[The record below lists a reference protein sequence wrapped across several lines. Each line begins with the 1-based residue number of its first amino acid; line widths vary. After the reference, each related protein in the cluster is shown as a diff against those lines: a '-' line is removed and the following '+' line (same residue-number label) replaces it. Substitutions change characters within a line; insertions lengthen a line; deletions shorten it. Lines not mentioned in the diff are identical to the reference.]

1 MSSPLYTAD
10 YNQNQVTP
18 DDALPVEEPDLLGDA
33 AGASPGVDY
42 SDDSVSEA
50 PTAGIADLTDYE
62 SYESEDNEDSVIIG
76 QDFGQQDIGDYNFLD
91 PLDPSYL
98 FLDPSQIGNPEGIE
112 SIYAPVERDPFRA
125 DWADGDFRSI
135 AGYEGN
141 LLSSEDMMR
150 VQDAQNFLSN
160 IELNARAGGWSTT
173 EDYLRSLEQSDPS
186 AYAELVEDF
195 NTNAGIWDTYGDTYQ
210 FQSSYNRLQETEGEE
225 PPSPSE
231 LTNAATA
238 LLQAFVDAELI
249 DPTDASSIVGDPSVL
264 ADWYSNIL
272 QYEAT
277 ADLTPDDPDDGTV
290 LLDASGNAVEYSPGD
305 TEQAYPFSRIQNP
318 DGPGFIYI
326 PSVLEGEYYLTNPAT
341 GDIFAVNSDDG
352 SRRSL
357 NPDDYI
363 DYFTGEISGTGGPP
377 GGDGSGETPRVGRT
391 ADGVEGDLVWHPND
405 RALDNAYIV
414 VDGVEVPALLE
425 GQTLDSDGRV
435 VQIINGVNTVIREQL
450 AYSLGWGEY
459 TSTATATPPVATPA
473 TPLIDPLDPLTDYNQ
488 NGIIPDGIDIGETGI
503 FQDIEGSSPN
513 PEFGTEV
520 RQNVPQA
527 VPPTADTPPADT
539 PPADTPGADTPGG
552 ITTSTIEWQ
561 DGIYSA
567 DNPNGVW
574 FYPGDENQERG
585 YQWVMGADGNL
596 QAVTAL
602 RVGERRFSD
611 GIYTGENN
619 ALVKVRDL
627 EYTVR
632 PPNQELLYNQVPLTE
647 EGEYDFDKDLSRS
660 FESVASLYFGDPNN
674 PDQSQPLLDLNFEIQ
689 RGFNTIPVF
698 DPEIFTLPANA
709 ATIAQY
715 PNRPIVMEPGWV
727 WDPEIGGLAIS
738 GPLMLG
744 NGVNPD
750 RIRWEDANIVD
761 YAEAEGDNWLV
772 IGEDGLRWPEE
783 EAWIDER
790 LDYFTGTELD
800 NTRAARFLDQQYN
813 DWSFN
818 WAENKELQQ
827 VFIEELLRYSRD
839 EEIPL
844 SSITK
849 STYEDQGSYL
859 DWDSDGESSKP
870 FDIEH
875 FMTNEDDDGDSFL
888 DRFNFF
894 IEERDLGSFLDED
907 QLLDRDA
914 AYGSG
919 DDSGGRGGNL
929 TRLAFVSSLF
939 LRPIERRIEFISNN
953 LQTYPDENSWGE
965 KSIPEMYYEN
975 YNVLSGGDNSIDL
988 VTENTTQPA
997 PRVPNLPLTTFG
1009 GGFSQGGYIGGIAG
1023 GMDDTIPA
1031 TIDGSQEAALSSGEF
1046 VVPADVVSHLGD
1058 GNNQNGASKLYGF
1071 LDQVRSVKTGS
1082 TEQPAPF
1089 NDGLMSGIIGE
1100 YYER

>member
-1 MSSPLYTAD
+1 M
-10 YNQNQVTP
+10 
-18 DDALPVEEPDLLGDA
+18 
-33 AGASPGVDY
+33 
-42 SDDSVSEA
+42 
-50 PTAGIADLTDYE
+50 
-62 SYESEDNEDSVIIG
+62 
-76 QDFGQQDIGDYNFLD
+76 
-91 PLDPSYL
+91 
-98 FLDPSQIGNPEGIE
+98 
-112 SIYAPVERDPFRA
+112 
-125 DWADGDFRSI
+125 
-135 AGYEGN
+135 
-141 LLSSEDMMR
+141 
-150 VQDAQNFLSN
+150 
-160 IELNARAGGWSTT
+160 
-173 EDYLRSLEQSDPS
+173 
-186 AYAELVEDF
+186 
-195 NTNAGIWDTYGDTYQ
+195 
-210 FQSSYNRLQETEGEE
+210 
-225 PPSPSE
+225 
-231 LTNAATA
+231 
-238 LLQAFVDAELI
+238 
-249 DPTDASSIVGDPSVL
+249 GDPSVL

-277 ADLTPDDPDDGTV
+277 ADLTPDPTADPTADSTV
-290 LLDASGNAVEYSPGD
+290 LLDASGNTVEYSPGD
-305 TEQAYPFSRIQNP
+305 TEKAYPFSRIQNP

-326 PSVLEGEYYLTNPAT
+326 PSVLEGEYYLTNPAN

-363 DYFTGEISGTGGPP
+363 DYFSGELS
-377 GGDGSGETPRVGRT
+377 GGDDDDDDDDVETVRVGRT
-391 ADGVEGDLVWHPND
+391 AGGVEGDLVWHPD
-405 RALDNAYIV
+405 DKALDNPYIV

-450 AYSLGWGEY
+450 AYTSGWGEY
-459 TSTATATPPVATPA
+459 TSTATATPTVTPPGGINPTQPGATPTN
-473 TPLIDPLDPLTDYNQ
+473 TPDAYLQDYNQ
-488 NGIIPDGIDIGETGI
+488 NEIFPDGFDIGEAGI
-503 FQDIEGSSPN
+503 FQDVEGSATN
-513 PEFGTEV
+513 QRLGTDV
-520 RQNVPQA
+520 RQNVATVDPEDQRELDA
-527 VPPTADTPPADT
+527 LDRYVPPVIPPT
-539 PPADTPGADTPGG
+539 G
-552 ITTSTIEWQ
+552 ITASTIEWQ

-574 FYPGDENQERG
+574 FYPGDDDQERG
-585 YQWVMGADGNL
+585 YQWITGADGNL

-602 RVGERRFSD
+602 QVGERRFSD

-632 PPNQELLYNQVPLTE
+632 PPNQELLYNEVPLTE
-647 EGEYDFDKDLSRS
+647 GGDYDFDEDLSRS

-689 RGFNTIPVF
+689 RGFSTIPVF
-698 DPEIFTLPANA
+698 DPQIFTIPANA

-715 PNRPIVMEPGWV
+715 PNRPIVMNPGWV
-727 WDPEIGGLAIS
+727 YDAETGGFVIS

-744 NGVNPD
+744 TGINPD
-750 RIRWEDANIVD
+750 RIQWEAANIVD

-800 NTRAARFLDQQYN
+800 DTRVARFLDQQYN

-844 SSITK
+844 SSITN
-849 STYEDQGSYL
+849 STYEDQGTYL
-859 DWDSDGESSKP
+859 DWDSDGESPKP

-875 FMTNEDDDGDSFL
+875 FMTNEDGDGDSFL

-894 IEERDLGSFLDED
+894 VEERDLGSFLNED

-914 AYGSG
+914 GYGSG
-919 DDSGGRGGNL
+919 DDSGGKGGNF

-939 LRPIERRIEFISNN
+939 LRPIERRIKFISQK
-953 LQTYPDENSWGE
+953 LQTNPDENSWGE
-965 KSIPEMYYEN
+965 QSIPAMYYED

-988 VTENTTQPA
+988 VIETPEFIPPTPA
-997 PRVPNLPLTTFG
+997 PPPINENPLNPTGLADPDEGVFG
-1009 GGFSQGGYIGGIAG
+1009 GGFSQGGYISGIAG

-1089 NDGLMSGIIGE
+1089 NDGIMSGIIGE